1 MEEEK
6 KINEIDME
14 CNIDPEE
21 DDGFGG
27 NYVSKEAKFVD
38 DTVPVSSND
47 ERDLVKNTGIILDF
61 GDDEKVE
68 IAPEDIEVI
77 EQKPI
82 TVQMKDD
89 GLEFNMPQNQ
99 EENPFK
105 GFNEIDMECEVPD
118 DYEAPEKPITN
129 SGAYLD
135 FGDEEE
141 QEAIDRQLVNEQ
153 IVEESKRQAQAQID
167 QGDVEDDYYDKLK
180 KKHAASN
187 KKGSY
192 NYHFHLSGNPKAE
205 AEMFNHDMTPNGPIP
220 NIATANAVGD
230 TGMTVA
236 SQGMGMCEGYNK
248 LFEELLYITGCEGN
262 KNEGKFCLKDKY
274 GDFGNR
280 DCSTIQ
286 DVQDFLKPF
295 VIDCFIIPLQVE
307 TGNNFNTCKEWSDW
321 YTPEMEKKYPQCKKD
336 IQYCD
341 LCANHLPDCKL
352 F

>member
-1 MEEEK
+1 MDEEK
-6 KINEIDME
+6 KFNEIDME
-14 CNIDPEE
+14 CNIDPDE

-27 NYVSKEAKFVD
+27 NYVSKETKFED
-38 DTVPVSSND
+38 DTVPVSAND
-47 ERDLVKNTGIILDF
+47 DRELQKHTGIILDF
-61 GDDEKVE
+61 GDEEKVE
-68 IAPEDIEVI
+68 IKPEDIEVI

-82 TVQMKDD
+82 TVQMTDD
-89 GLEFNMPQNQ
+89 GLDFKMPQHQ
-99 EENPFK
+99 EDNPFK

-118 DYEAPEKPITN
+118 DYEAPAKPVSN

-141 QEAIDRQLVNEQ
+141 QDAIDRQLVNEQ
-153 IVEESKRQAQAQID
+153 IVEESKKQAQAQID
-167 QGDVEDDYYDKLK
+167 QGEVEDDYYDKLK

-205 AEMFNHDMTPNGPIP
+205 AEMFNHDMTPNGPVP
-220 NIATANAVGD
+220 NMVTATETACAE
-230 TGMTVA
+230 A
-236 SQGMGMCEGYNK
+236 SAMGESLNKPFNK
-248 LFEELLYITGCEGN
+248 LFEELLFITGCEGN
-262 KNEGKFCLKDKY
+262 SNNGKFCIKDKY
-274 GDFGNR
+274 GDFGNKE
-280 DCSTIQ
+280 CETIQ

-307 TGNNFNTCKEWSDW
+307 TGNTFNTCKEWSDW

-341 LCANHLPDCKL
+341 LCANHLPECKL

>member
-1 MEEEK
+1 MDEEK
-6 KINEIDME
+6 KFNEIDME
-14 CNIDPEE
+14 CEVDPE
-21 DDGFGG
+21 DDEFGG
-27 NYVSKEAKFVD
+27 TAFNIKQAEEPTEPVAGAD
-38 DTVPVSSND
+38 D
-47 ERDLVKNTGIILDF
+47 RDLVRHTGIILDF

-68 IAPEDIEVI
+68 FKPEDIEI
-77 EQKPI
+77 IDHKPI
-82 TVQMKDD
+82 TVQMTDD
-89 GLEFNMPQNQ
+89 GLEMNLPQHPG
-99 EENPFK
+99 ENPFK
-105 GFNEIDMECEVPD
+105 GINEIDMECEVPD
-118 DYEAPEKPITN
+118 DFEAEEKITN

-135 FGDEEE
+135 FGDEDE

-153 IVEESKRQAQAQID
+153 IVEESKREAQAQID
-167 QGDVEDDYYDKLK
+167 QGVVEDDYYDELQ

-192 NYHFHLSGNPKAE
+192 NYHFHISGNPKAE
-205 AEMFNHDMTPNGPIP
+205 QEIFNHDMTPQGPIP
-220 NIATANAVGD
+220 NIATANAGAVGD

-236 SQGMGMCEGYNK
+236 AQGMGMCEGYNK
-248 LFEELLYITGCEGN
+248 LFEELLFITGCEGN
-262 KNEGKFCLKDKY
+262 KNEGKFCIKDKY

-280 DCSTIQ
+280 DCETIQ
-286 DVQDFLKPF
+286 DLQDFLNPF